1 MRRRRRSKVCLH
13 PGRVFPPF
21 FFFLADCR
29 CDAKKNCN
37 YRNTDRVPVA
47 LPSNGQGQ
55 MLMLVLMCVCVC
67 VCVCMLLTER
77 IRISCPPLATSSP
90 PAASATSST
99 NSRDSPPLVLHPIIP
114 WFQCKKKTKQKNID
128 IEMTPSRISYSS
140 VSILLVLF
148 FFSQTDLWQIH
159 SHWIDWICVFSHL
172 CRGEKKRFCT
182 ATHTQTRALT
192 LGLGILQECCRM
204 CIEGLIGRS
213 FLFFFV
219 FFS

>member
-90 PAASATSST
+90 PAASATSSA

-114 WFQCKKKTKQKNID
+114 WFQCKKKNKTKKHRHRNDSQQD
-128 IEMTPSRISYSS
+128 
-140 VSILLVLF
+140 LLLERFYFVGVVF
-148 FFSQTDLWQIH
+148 FFPDRLMTDT
-159 SHWIDWICVFSHL
+159 F
-172 CRGEKKRFCT
+172 
-182 ATHTQTRALT
+182 T
-192 LGLGILQECCRM
+192 LN
-204 CIEGLIGRS
+204 
-213 FLFFFV
+213 
-219 FFS
+219 